1 MGLCHWF
8 FLNPPWST
16 EKVQGSWGQV
26 GASGLQLSLTFFV
39 SQISPQ
45 HLPFPGG
52 AHTPPQRPL
61 LFPRMCPREEWRC
74 ADPGQRVAGLHPRFV
89 FCTENRTFSLLGG
102 FCGHIPGRVSRLEQW
117 GEPRVAGR
125 ERPAFQEVRRGPQEH
140 SLYPDWCLCSCVDT
154 SM

>member
-1 MGLCHWF
+1 MQGTQWFPYSDAGPHLTPKFPFHYGACMGLCHWF

-61 LFPRMCPREEWRC
+61 LFPRMCPR
-74 ADPGQRVAGLHPRFV
+74 
-89 FCTENRTFSLLGG
+89 
-102 FCGHIPGRVSRLEQW
+102 
-117 GEPRVAGR
+117 
-125 ERPAFQEVRRGPQEH
+125 
-140 SLYPDWCLCSCVDT
+140 
-154 SM
+154 